1 MQKEGVLQSMRLP
14 RRTSV
19 AYLLVLLV
27 SLVLPR
33 LGLHDYDMHIAVTVL
48 IYVML
53 ASSLN
58 LITGYAGQISVGH
71 AAFFCIGAYTSALL
85 TLKAGWNSWFGLVAG
100 GILSGLAGVALGVPV
115 LRLRGPYLVIATLG
129 FAEIVRHT
137 VINWIALTRGPM
149 GLPGVPPMS
158 PVNMGYLVLRFES
171 KTSYYYM
178 LLAFVVVLL
187 YITWN
192 LVNSRIGRAWRAIRE
207 NPMAAE
213 VMGVDLAFYR
223 VLAFAAGAMIA
234 GLAGGFY
241 VHYVGYVS
249 PDSFTVRESVHI
261 LTIVAVG
268 GMGTFSGPIVGA
280 LLINTLLQY
289 LRFLADYRLIL
300 YGVLLFLVSVFFP
313 GGIVGEAT
321 KYLRAWKARFAKQL
335 DETTGT

>member
-1 MQKEGVLQSMRLP
+1 
-14 RRTSV
+14 
-19 AYLLVLLV
+19 
-27 SLVLPR
+27 
-33 LGLHDYDMHIAVTVL
+33 
-48 IYVML
+48 
-53 ASSLN
+53 
-58 LITGYAGQISVGH
+58 
-71 AAFFCIGAYTSALL
+71 
-85 TLKAGWNSWFGLVAG
+85 
-100 GILSGLAGVALGVPV
+100 VPV